1 MLQIRTFSWIV
12 LLFCLFGVGGFAGA
26 QEAGPPA
33 FVPEP
38 TRVNLGSGEVVLDAT
53 TRVLFETRDAPR
65 EIETTLEPLSHVLA
79 GELEM
84 LTGRRP
90 AVAALGAGDAPD
102 GNDIVLRFHDSRRLV
117 ASEEDEDQSYRLTVN
132 RRGIVVESQ
141 YYKGV
146 AYGTATLLQAL
157 RETDAGFAVPVMRIE
172 DQPAATYRAVMIDVA
187 RQVHSIETLK
197 EVVRMARL
205 YKIRYIQ
212 LHLTDDQNFTFP
224 FTPVTDNIE
233 NNFAYPRKALVD
245 LVAYADARGVTLI
258 PELDLPGHSSKL
270 KASGYLN
277 ASANDADVADP
288 VNYEKI
294 AAIIDDILEVFHTS
308 PYFHIGG
315 DESGA
320 GEKLVPFLAAMN
332 RHLRSRPADR
342 RPRMMVWE
350 GFHGGPVDQL
360 PAVGPDRIIVHSWE
374 SSYNAPWDLL
384 DHGYTLINSSWMPM
398 YVVGNGT
405 TWHPG
410 RAVRMWS
417 PQTLYAWHKD
427 LFMHW
432 DPHRPTYNDQD
443 PDPNGDR
450 NRNDHQWNAAENNQQ
465 NQVLGGQLIF
475 WEQHEQSVV
484 NDLRERLPAVAER
497 LWHPDRRATFDDFSQ
512 RLAAVDPAVMTIV
525 RPIEILPLPGD
536 DVGPIGI
543 IYRPY
548 EGDRLAVTLRN
559 RTKIPGTIRYEL
571 GSLSNSFT
579 YFRFGDIGPITT
591 DSTLYEGPFE
601 HAGGFSVRAK
611 LFRED
616 GSAVD
621 GTDWQMFNN
630 WPARV
635 RVTDYDIDEQV
646 LDEVPDFSRLPE
658 RRVLRRYTLPML
670 RGPINH
676 TRIIGQMYEA
686 TVRAPGTGEFQLTG
700 RGTNGR
706 VTVYLDLNR
715 DGAFGEGEKVLDNLP
730 SSDDGFSTAV
740 TLQEGQSYAL
750 RIDHAS
756 AMYGPLVWV
765 HLEGPGINGK
775 KDISEL
781 LVPIETTP

>member
-65 EIETTLEPLSHVLA
+65 DIETTLEPLSHVLA

-84 LTGRRP
+84 LTGHRP

-102 GNDIVLRFHDSRRLV
+102 GNDIVLRFHGSRRLV

-146 AYGTATLLQAL
+146 AYGTATLLQGL
-157 RETDAGFAVPVMRIE
+157 RETDAGVAVPVMRIE

-233 NNFAYPRKALVD
+233 NNFAYPREALVD

-360 PAVGPDRIIVHSWE
+360 PSVGPDRIIVHSWE

-405 TWHPG
+405 LWHPG
-410 RAVRMWS
+410 KTVRMWS

-465 NQVLGGQLIF
+465 NLVIGGQLIF
-475 WEQHEQSVV
+475 WEQHERTVV
-484 NDLRERLPAVAER
+484 NDLRDRLPAVAER
-497 LWHPDRRATFDDFSQ
+497 LWNPSRRASFEGFQQ
-512 RLAAVDPAVMTIV
+512 RLASVDPMVMTIV
-525 RPIEILPLPGD
+525 RPVEILPALAED
-536 DVGPIGI
+536 AGPIGI

-548 EGDRLAVTLRN
+548 TGDQVTVTLRN
-559 RTKIPGTIRYEL
+559 RTKIPGTIRYTL
-571 GSLSNSFT
+571 GSFSNSFT
-579 YFRFGDIGPITT
+579 YLTFGNIPPITAE
-591 DSTLYEGPFE
+591 STRYEGPFQQ
-601 HAGGFSVRAK
+601 AGGFGIRAQ

-616 GSAVD
+616 GTPVD
-621 GTDWQMFNN
+621 GTDWQDFCN
-630 WPARV
+630 WPNTV
-635 RVTDYDIDEQV
+635 RVTEYDTDERV
-646 LDEVPDFSRLPE
+646 LEEVPDLTRLPD
-658 RRVLRRYTLPML
+658 RRVIRRYGLPFL

-676 TRIIGQMYEA
+676 TRIIGQVFEA
-686 TVRAPGTGEFQLTG
+686 TLVAPGTGTYELTAQTVRG
-700 RGTNGR
+700 RMN
-706 VTVYLDLNR
+706 VYIDLNGDGEWTAGERLFTNTPR
-715 DGAFGEGEKVLDNLP
+715 DETQM
-730 SSDDGFSTAV
+730 TAPV
-740 TLQEGQSYAL
+740 ELTQGVSYAV
-750 RIDHAS
+750 RVDHA
-756 AMYGPLVWV
+756 AAQYGPLVWL
-765 HLEGPGINGK
+765 HIDGPGTDGK
-775 KDISEL
+775 KDMSYFFAPLDED
-781 LVPIETTP
+781 